1 MIRQFLGSV
10 VLAVLALMLI
20 GTSVQAREAALDF
33 TAGAGEDAWQWLE
46 DRNIIFER
54 GADNKSKT
62 ELILDKDHG
71 LIVKALKRGQSI
83 IALKQGYLQNYRDV
97 VIHWGVNEFP
107 KGASY
112 AKGKRNEAI
121 MLQVFFGDKNISSG
135 SFVVPDAPYFIALH
149 LCENDEIKKPEKGR
163 YYHDGGR
170 FVCVAHPKP
179 GETVETRFDLKQAF
193 IDYYG
198 FAAPPIYGIALEFD
212 TNGAPNGGKTSAFV
226 KKIEFPQAT
235 YELNQ

>member
-1 MIRQFLGSV
+1 MRFVFAVFLFLGIISV
-10 VLAVLALMLI
+10 YKNAL
-20 GTSVQAREAALDF
+20 AREAVLDF
-33 TAGAGEDAWQWLE
+33 TDGAGQDAWQWLA
-46 DRNIIFER
+46 DKNIIFER
-54 GADNKSKT
+54 GAKSRDKT
-62 ELILDKDHG
+62 GLTLDSEYG
-71 LIVKALKRGQSI
+71 LIVKSLKRGQSI
-83 IALKQGYLQNYRDV
+83 IALKQGYLDNYRDV
-97 VIHWGVNEFP
+97 VVHWGVNEFP

-121 MLQVFFGDKNISSG
+121 MLQVFFGDKNVSSG

-149 LCENDEIKKPEKGR
+149 LCENDAINKPEKGR

-179 GETVETRFDLKQAF
+179 GETVETRFDLRKAF
-193 IDYYG
+193 RDYYG
-198 FAAPPIYGIALEFD
+198 FAAPPIYGIAIEFD

-226 KKIEFPQAT
+226 KKVEFPQAT